1 MLFDVQPKINPWDF
15 RDFLRM
21 MLPEVDDSQID
32 QTAKAFFLKFTPS
45 DQLPSPFR
53 PDLFLEAGINLSYYE
68 PEGKGEKA
76 VYHFGFYDLNNPD
89 QRGAFTLSVES
100 DQQILSSKKKF
111 EEFLK
116 AKKTELFSQKM
127 AKM

>member
-76 VYHFGFYDLNNPD
+76 VYHFGFYNLNNPD
-89 QRGAFTLSVES
+89 
-100 DQQILSSKKKF
+100 
-111 EEFLK
+111 
-116 AKKTELFSQKM
+116 
-127 AKM
+127 